1 MSRIP
6 ESFED
11 ALKLDA
17 AFSLKRVYIR
27 IDLSAAEAE
36 YDFAKR
42 HLSFAHEQGYS
53 NEYIEAAME
62 RLEIADGRLTAA
74 EFRVEDDHGEY
85 IRCWSSGTY
94 YDLTGLD
101 YTYSVSYSPSDYA
114 YVVHRHDEADSGII
128 GEFKTKQDAIAY
140 VESCEA
146 WEIEEV
152 TPVFTREESDQAGEA
167 EITVAGETKK
177 IKDVVDAIL
186 NKANQGCGL
195 HYEIFAARAKASLEG
210 FQQSCREDAQLIAK
224 YLDHCRY

>member
-6 ESFED
+6 ESFAD

-17 AFSLKRVYIR
+17 AFSLKRIYAR
-27 IDLSAAEAE
+27 IDLLAAKAE

-53 NEYIEAAME
+53 NEYIDVAME
-62 RLEIADGRLTAA
+62 RMEIADGKYSAA

-114 YVVHRHDEADSGII
+114 FVVHRHDEADSWNT
-128 GEFKTKQDAIAY
+128 GEFKTKQEAIAY

-152 TPVFTREESDQAGEA
+152 TPVFTREESDQAGEV
-167 EITVAGETKK
+167 EITVGGETKK

-186 NKANQGCGL
+186 SKANQGCGL
-195 HYEIFAARAKASLEG
+195 HYEIYADRAKSSLDA
-210 FQQSCREDAQLIAK
+210 FQQSRRDDAQLIAK